1 MRLSAFLLVLALLG
15 IVAGGVLI
23 GRWAVGVAVI
33 FDSLCIGWWALQRD
47 DEGRDE
53 VPARLK
59 PGGLTLAEVL
69 ERARRS
75 S

>member
-1 MRLSAFLLVLALLG
+1 MRTSALLLMLSLLG

-23 GRWAVGVAVI
+23 GRWAVGVGVI
-33 FDSLCIGWWALQRD
+33 FDSLCVGGWALLRD

-53 VPARLK
+53 VPARFQ